1 MNIQIA
7 PSLLAADFGKLG
19 EEALA
24 AEGELGLVLFM
35 EFLFVYLLI

>member
-24 AEGELGLVLFM
+24 AEAAGVTCS
-35 EFLFVYLLI
+35 IST